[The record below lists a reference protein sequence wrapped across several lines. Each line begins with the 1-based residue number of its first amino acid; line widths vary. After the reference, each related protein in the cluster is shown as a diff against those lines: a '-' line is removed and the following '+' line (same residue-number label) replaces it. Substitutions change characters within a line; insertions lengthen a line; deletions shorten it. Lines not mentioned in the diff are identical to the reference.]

1 MQNTIDYNAFEM
13 SGSTYNFNI
22 TDYTSAGLNKIRS
35 YLNTLDNS
43 YFVYLK
49 VEENTKIEKVC
60 YDYYNNTN
68 YYDLI
73 LLLNNKEMVY
83 DMPYSYDII
92 LEAIE
97 KDIDRYRSKVF
108 KNTFEKFSDM
118 AYNDLENSLSEK
130 YNKNNSK
137 FLYIKAIKINLI
149 PIVLSE
155 IYKLAAEYRD
165 NINLVNME

>member
-35 YLNTLDNS
+35 YLNTLSNS

-49 VEENTKIEKVC
+49 VEENTKIEKV
-60 YDYYNNTN
+60 

-97 KDIDRYRSKVF
+97 KDIDRYRSRVF

-155 IYKLAAEYRD
+155 IYKLTTEYRD

>member
-1 MQNTIDYNAFEM
+1 MQNTIDYNAFEV

-35 YLNTLDNS
+35 YLNTLSNS

-60 YDYYNNTN
+60 
-68 YYDLI
+68 YDLI

-97 KDIDRYRSKVF
+97 KDIDRYRSRVF

-155 IYKLAAEYRD
+155 IYKLTTEYRD